1 MSNTLVVFLNIGDNP
16 PVMYGLIPTELLEK
30 YTLDKMERKIVNHN
44 AIGDVADEIVD
55 LFHRVGM
62 DQHNSEKADLE
73 DFLVEKVENTMIDR
87 VLTIGWAI

>member
-1 MSNTLVVFLNIGDNP
+1 ML
-16 PVMYGLIPTELLEK
+16 
-30 YTLDKMERKIVNHN
+30 
-44 AIGDVADEIVD
+44 ADEIVD

-62 DQHNSEKADLE
+62 DQHDSEKADLE